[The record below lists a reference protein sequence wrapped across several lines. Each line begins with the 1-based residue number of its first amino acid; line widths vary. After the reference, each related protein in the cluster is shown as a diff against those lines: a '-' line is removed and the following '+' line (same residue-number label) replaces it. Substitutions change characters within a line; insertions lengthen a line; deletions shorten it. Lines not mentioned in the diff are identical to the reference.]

1 MARARECIDCSAKW
15 TRQGANSSTACPT
28 CGGASE
34 ALRQITFHALRHS
47 GTTLVADRVPL
58 VVLKERRGHA
68 SVTTTANIYVHRS
81 RWTGAVAVEQ
91 LEQPFPALEK
101 AEGRTPAVT
110 PQETD
115 HRPKRKSA

>member
-1 MARARECIDCSAKW
+1 VQKW
-15 TRQGANSSTACPT
+15 TQQGANSSTACPT

-101 AEGRTPAVT
+101 AEAGRGCDASRNGPPT
-110 PQETD
+110 ETK
-115 HRPKRKSA
+115 KRLKSLIL